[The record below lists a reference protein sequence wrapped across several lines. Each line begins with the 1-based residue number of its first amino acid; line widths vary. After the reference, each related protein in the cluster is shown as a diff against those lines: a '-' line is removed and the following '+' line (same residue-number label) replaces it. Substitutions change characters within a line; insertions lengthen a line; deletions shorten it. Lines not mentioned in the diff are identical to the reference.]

1 MTEVTE
7 ASVLSG
13 LSDDLANAVERA
25 GAAVVRVDARR
36 RQAAS
41 GVVWNAEGAV
51 VTADHVVERDED
63 VTVGLPDGSR
73 VPAKIVGR
81 DPGTDLAVLRIDA
94 SGLAPIE
101 QGPSPKVGHLG
112 LIVARPG
119 STLETSIGVVSA
131 LSGPARTRRGGQLE
145 GLIRTDAMFYPG
157 FSGGPLV
164 DTAGRMVGL
173 ATSHFGQG
181 AGLVIPLETVARV
194 SSSLLRHGKV
204 RRGFLGISSQPV
216 ALPQALRDRL
226 GLSQESALMVV
237 GVESG
242 GPSERAGLLMGDVLI
257 GLDGQPIRDT
267 DDLRGLL
274 SSERVGKATTARVI
288 RGGEARDLTVTIGER

>member
-1 MTEVTE
+1 
-7 ASVLSG
+7 L
-13 LSDDLANAVERA
+13 
-25 GAAVVRVDARR
+25 
-36 RQAAS
+36 
-41 GVVWNAEGAV
+41 
-51 VTADHVVERDED
+51 
-63 VTVGLPDGSR
+63 
-73 VPAKIVGR
+73 
-81 DPGTDLAVLRIDA
+81 
-94 SGLAPIE
+94 
-101 QGPSPKVGHLG
+101 GH
-112 LIVARPG
+112 
-119 STLETSIGVVSA
+119 
-131 LSGPARTRRGGQLE
+131 
-145 GLIRTDAMFYPG
+145 
-157 FSGGPLV
+157 
-164 DTAGRMVGL
+164 
-173 ATSHFGQG
+173 G

-257 GLDGQPIRDT
+257 GLHGQPIRDT

-274 SSERVGKATTARVI
+274 SSERVGEATTARVI